1 MSHESPS
8 SLQGNIESFDMERLH
23 KILSREKD
31 EAGVLWSEGMPLY
44 IRTTHLPEDERGYI
58 REIREITPVKSH
70 DDEITYGTLHEAYS
84 EMKNIRT
91 TYLSQ
96 NHEVTL
102 KQSYKVLE
110 TKTKSSKE

>member
-8 SLQGNIESFDMERLH
+8 SLHSNIESFDIERLH

-31 EAGVLWSEGMPLY
+31 ESGMLWSEGMPLY
-44 IRTTHLPEDERGYI
+44 IRSTHSPEDERGYI
-58 REIREITPVKSH
+58 REIREITPVKSY
-70 DDEITYGTLHEAYS
+70 DDQVVYRTLHEAYN
-84 EMKNIRT
+84 EMKNIRNA
-91 TYLSQ
+91 YLSQ

-110 TKTKSSKE
+110 KKTKSST